1 MDRID
6 HLRIFMRI
14 AACGSFSQA
23 ADQLGLPRATVSIA
37 VRQLEA
43 RLGTRLLHR
52 TTRRVHLTPDG
63 EAVLDRASAL
73 VDDME
78 DLERRFQPTSS
89 AISGRLCVDV
99 PSRIARRIVAPAL
112 PDFLRLYPD
121 ITLELGSSDRMIDLV
136 QEGVDC
142 ALRVGQLAPSSLVAR
157 PLGAFEIIN
166 CASPAYLALH
176 GMPHTLKDLRRH
188 TVIDFISATTKRAAS
203 WEWSEGAETRT
214 LTLASQVAVNNA
226 ETYIAC
232 AVAGLGLIQ
241 VPRYDVQEHLLAHE
255 LVEILPDLRPA
266 PMPVQMVYPHRKHLS
281 HRLQAF
287 ISWSMVLLSPHM
299 LGAESGKCD

>member
-23 ADQLGLPRATVSIA
+23 ADQLGLPRATVSVA

-52 TTRRVHLTPDG
+52 TTRRVHLTADG

-73 VDDME
+73 VNDME
-78 DLERRFQPTSS
+78 DLERRFQPTSG
-89 AISGRLCVDV
+89 AITGRLCVDV
-99 PSRIARRIVAPAL
+99 PSRIARRIIAPSL
-112 PDFLRLYPD
+112 PDFLRIHPH

-142 ALRVGQLAPSSLVAR
+142 ALRVGHLAPSSLVAR
-157 PLGAFEIIN
+157 PLGAFEMTN

-176 GMPHTLKDLRRH
+176 GTPRTPKELSRH
-188 TVIDFISATTKRAAS
+188 TAINFISATTGRIAP
-203 WEWSEGAETRT
+203 WEWLEGAETRT
-214 LTLASQVAVNNA
+214 LTLADQVAVNNA
-226 ETYIAC
+226 EAYIAC
-232 AVAGLGLIQ
+232 ALAGLGLIQ
-241 VPRYDVQEHLLAHE
+241 VPRYDVQEHLQAHE
-255 LVEILPDLRPA
+255 LVEVLPDIRPA
-266 PMPVQMVYPHRKHLS
+266 PMPVH
-281 HRLQAF
+281 
-287 ISWSMVLLSPHM
+287 MVLPASHASVTPVTGVSYL
-299 LGAESGKCD
+299 ESGSAGSAYVVRPE